1 MAEKILQKL
10 DALDKEAAILLV
22 RRAKENNLQRQV
34 NKKSLVTPLT
44 FDLQLEFE
52 EAKTIEKI
60 TEHKFNGIKKPT
72 RNIFFKPDLEC
83 RKNDSEKPNARPHS
97 TSTNTKTQGRKIK
110 ESVEENLKSRS
121 IRPFYYLKDT
131 TEAENAKPLPDLY
144 SQERQANRRALCS
157 TIFSSVPP
165 TQSNVYEEKDTAFST
180 AQTLKKTSELFDSVG
195 HLEDYIHKRTKPPLQ
210 MNDFSTKETQSI
222 RNDPLSQCSSARK
235 KNVLPLC
242 FEDELKKPNAKI
254 IDATLAKTETSH
266 SEQKDTNPIIF
277 YESRYIQMLLLTKY
291 RYPPYHMESRNKY
304 TQKREDLTL
313 DKNHKILKHLMNDQ
327 SIIAPQF
334 TRTIPTAW
342 RKSIQAVPWKQSH
355 RVVEEDFKKE
365 ISKETLENIPWNKL
379 YDFSQTFSSL
389 TKKFVGFLDKTV
401 IQEKSAKPGRF
412 EKMISTVKQIHTG
425 TFSGTRVK
433 YHSKPI
439 KNALE
444 VHMSK
449 NVTPLDALL
458 KMSGEN

>member
-72 RNIFFKPDLEC
+72 RLLLFTVWSSIQQNLYHLSSKFLKGDYHWNIFFKPDLEC

-165 TQSNVYEEKDTAFST
+165 TQSNVYEEKDT
-180 AQTLKKTSELFDSVG
+180 
-195 HLEDYIHKRTKPPLQ
+195 